1 MEDNV
6 MLSICKAESYIY
18 YWVVWFEELRL
29 VSFISFNILVAK
41 DIVIEEEVVVLDC

>member
-29 VSFISFNILVAK
+29 TFLNFNILVAK
-41 DIVIEEEVVVLDC
+41 DIFIEEEVVVLDC